1 MARFEYIDGSY
12 INLEFIKEFYETNGS
27 KISIKYKDGTKEMVS
42 TGYLSSLSGEDFIT
56 QVIPCV
62 KPLYAAYSDN
72 GSVVDE
78 DIVHYLGLCSDGS
91 VRGLVLSDGIFETA
105 NTVSNFIGLYETS
118 QYKKGDL

>member
-1 MARFEYIDGSY
+1 MTQFKYIGGNY
-12 INLEFIKEFYETNGS
+12 INEDFIKEFFETTGRQVL
-27 KISIKYKDGTKEMVS
+27 ITYKDGTKEMVS